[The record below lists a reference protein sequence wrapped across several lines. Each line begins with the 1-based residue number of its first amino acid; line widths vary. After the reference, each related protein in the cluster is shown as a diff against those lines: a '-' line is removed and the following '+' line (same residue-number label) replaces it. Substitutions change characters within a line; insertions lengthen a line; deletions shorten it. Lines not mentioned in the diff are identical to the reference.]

1 MAKILI
7 GKYEGSIYEENGG
20 WTGALSLGFGPD
32 GKRKRLKR
40 KGKTKSEVKDKLI
53 EAVRDM
59 ERGVKAEAHYTV
71 ARCVTDFLAHGLK
84 GKSENTLKL
93 YTSLA
98 TNHIVPKIGGIK
110 LKDLRADE
118 VDEWLEG
125 LAGRLSSETVGRT
138 HDLLRRAI
146 RMAERRDKVFRNV
159 AELVDTPEGQ
169 AGRPSKSLTL
179 EQAVTLLRVAQRPEW
194 RLGAYVWLCLL
205 SGIRTEEARAL
216 TWDAVDLDQGVV
228 YVLRAD
234 RHKGE
239 TKTSKSRRGFGIAKL
254 AVSALVAHKSRQA
267 AERLAAGEAWQD
279 NNLVFCHE
287 DGSPFDVNQV
297 RRDFQKITKAA
308 GLGDDW
314 VPRELR
320 HTFVSL
326 MSNHGGVAIEKI
338 SDLVGHSRTAITETV
353 YRHELRPV
361 IMDGAQAMDK
371 IIIFKSA

>member
-7 GKYEGSIYEENGG
+7 GSYEGSIYEENGG

-40 KGKTKSEVKDKLI
+40 KGKTKTEVKSKLI
-53 EAVRDM
+53 EAVRDL
-59 ERGVKAEAHYTV
+59 ERGVKAEVGYTV

-84 GKSENTLKL
+84 GKSAGTLRL

-98 TNHIVPKIGGIK
+98 TNHIVPKIGAVK
-110 LKDLRADE
+110 LKDLAADD
-118 VDEWLEG
+118 VDEWLEA
-125 LAGRLSSETVGRT
+125 LAAHLSSETVGRT
-138 HDLLRRAI
+138 HDLLRRSI
-146 RMAERRDKVFRNV
+146 RMAQRRDKVFRNV

-169 AGRPSKSLTL
+169 KGRPSKSLTL
-179 EQAVTLLRVAQRPEW
+179 EQAVTLLKVAQQPEW

-216 TWDAVDLDQGVV
+216 TWDDVDLSQGVV

-254 AVSALVAHKSRQA
+254 AVSALAAHKVRQA
-267 AERLAAGEAWQD
+267 AERLAAGKAWRD
-279 NNLVFCHE
+279 NNLVFCHG
-287 DGSPFDVNQV
+287 DGSPFDPAQV
-297 RRDFQKITKAA
+297 RYDFRKITTAA

-338 SDLVGHSRTAITETV
+338 SDLVGHSSTAITETI

-371 IIIFKSA
+371 IFVFKSA